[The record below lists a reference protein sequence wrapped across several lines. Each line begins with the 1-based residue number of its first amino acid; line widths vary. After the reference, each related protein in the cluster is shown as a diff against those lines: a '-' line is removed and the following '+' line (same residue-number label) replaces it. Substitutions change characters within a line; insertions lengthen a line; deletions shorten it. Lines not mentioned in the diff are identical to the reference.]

1 MEIVIIACAGGFTS
15 SMFCDRLKKE
25 AKNRGISCEHTIA
38 YDKRVLDDIKRCEE
52 EGIDLLLLYTG
63 AQILTM
69 KEALDGLKGLK
80 LAFVAPQMAFMM
92 DEISK
97 KTKGYDIVVKAI
109 KREEFGMMK
118 VENVLNTIEEIA
130 LKK

>member
-25 AKNRGISCEHTIA
+25 AELKGISCEHTIA

-52 EGIDLLLLYTG
+52 DGIDLLLIYSG

-69 KEALDGLKGLK
+69 KEALEGLKGLK
-80 LAFVAPQMAFMM
+80 LAFVAPQMAYMM
-92 DEISK
+92 DEILK
-97 KTKGYDIVVKAI
+97 KTENYNIQVKAI
-109 KREEFGMMK
+109 KKEEFGMMK
-118 VENVLNTIEEIA
+118 VENVLRTIEEIVFN
-130 LKK
+130 